1 MFKHTVAIFTKT
13 IDDFLTVKTFLN
25 FAVQVIYMLYLAYLL
40 INPTDIWYLHAALLT
55 VSFAFLIFD
64 IIITVKINEIKSR
77 KPRFWRFL
85 KKKKYKAEIS
95 KAKKT
100 RAVGKKVNLCA
111 SHTIKLF
118 VLISAIYPIVISP
131 HTVQPISIIST
142 AVMILLWIL
151 QILFEILMKILIQR
165 MDLFIE
171 AIKADFEFVTKP
183 VDSVKNTF
191 RKFMGKDVKDE
202 REPTKERTYLDS
214 VVEKFRAKKAEE
226 KNENKA
232 EHGERLSDWL
242 DSYVKGFKR
251 KSSPVRKG
259 DDTIVL
265 SADEVEDKSE
275 V

>member
-1 MFKHTVAIFTKT
+1 MFDYTRSILSKTKRDIDILVTAFTFST
-13 IDDFLTVKTFLN
+13 
-25 FAVQVIYMLYLAYLL
+25 QVLYIAYLL
-40 INPTDIWYLHAALLT
+40 YMLISGSNIWHLHLSLLII
-55 VSFAFLIFD
+55 SCAFLVFD
-64 IIITVKINEIKSR
+64 VCTA
-77 KPRFWRFL
+77 
-85 KKKKYKAEIS
+85 KAVSVIS
-95 KAKKT
+95 KGRLFPKNEHRRSLSDIKKRRRIIRRIKFCIT
-100 RAVGKKVNLCA
+100 HSLKLLVIAA
-111 SHTIKLF
+111 SVYTIIADPYS
-118 VLISAIYPIVISP
+118 V
-131 HTVQPISIIST
+131 HPISIIFT
-142 AVMILLWIL
+142 TVMVLMWMIQILLEAVRLIL
-151 QILFEILMKILIQR
+151 NSRL
-165 MDLFIE
+165 DLFSE
-171 AIKADFEFVTKP
+171 ALRADFEFVTKP

-226 KNENKA
+226 KNEKKA
-232 EHGERLSDWL
+232 DHGERLSDWL

>member
-1 MFKHTVAIFTKT
+1 MI
-13 IDDFLTVKTFLN
+13 
-25 FAVQVIYMLYLAYLL
+25 Q
-40 INPTDIWYLHAALLT
+40 
-55 VSFAFLIFD
+55 
-64 IIITVKINEIKSR
+64 
-77 KPRFWRFL
+77 
-85 KKKKYKAEIS
+85 
-95 KAKKT
+95 
-100 RAVGKKVNLCA
+100 
-111 SHTIKLF
+111 
-118 VLISAIYPIVISP
+118 
-131 HTVQPISIIST
+131 
-142 AVMILLWIL
+142 ILLEAVRLIL
-151 QILFEILMKILIQR
+151 NSRL
-165 MDLFIE
+165 DLFAE
-171 AIKADFEFVTKP
+171 ALRADFEFVTKP

-226 KNENKA
+226 KNEKKA